1 MAAATAPAPGEQP
14 MKAAFHAIRT
24 AFVLAVAVL
33 VWPAVCAAQDW
44 PAKPVKITVAF
55 GPGGTADVLARLLA
69 AELSSALGQQFYV
82 ENRPGNAGAIGSA
95 QVVRAEPDGYTL
107 LIGGA
112 GPHLTGPAINP
123 NIGYETMRDFT
134 HIAMIA
140 GDSFMLAASTSLG
153 VKSFA
158 DLVKLAR
165 DKPVNCGS
173 PGAGSQG
180 HLVQLLINRAVG
192 IKLQPVPYRSAAE
205 AMTDLVGNHIALALQ
220 PAISVGEQVRAG
232 KAVGLAV
239 TSLERNPVYPDFP
252 TFKELGYADVRGV
265 AWFWLTGPKGIPSPI
280 VEKLNAAVR
289 RIIASPKIKAQ
300 FARNA
305 LSTLDL
311 DVAGLN
317 KFLGEEVAL
326 WGALA
331 KEVGLKVQ

>member
-1 MAAATAPAPGEQP
+1 
-14 MKAAFHAIRT
+14 MKTLTNAIRIALFLT
-24 AFVLAVAVL
+24 AAMLGWHSPSL
-33 VWPAVCAAQDW
+33 AQDW
-44 PAKPVKITVAF
+44 PTKPVKIVVAF

-82 ENRPGNAGAIGSA
+82 ENRPGNAGALGSA

-123 NIGYETMRDFT
+123 NIGYATMRDFT

-158 DLVKLAR
+158 DLVKIAR
-165 DKPVNCGS
+165 EQPVNCGS

-180 HLVQLLINRAVG
+180 HLVQLLINRAAG

-205 AMTDLVGNHIALALQ
+205 AMTDLIGNHVALALQ

-239 TSLERNPVYPDFP
+239 TSLERNPVFKDIP
-252 TFKELGYADVRGV
+252 TFKELGYPDVRGV
-265 AWFWLTGPKGIPSPI
+265 AWFWLTGPKNIPAPI
-280 VEKLNAAVR
+280 VAKLNAEVR
-289 RIIASPKIKAQ
+289 KIVSSPKIQEQ
-300 FARNA
+300 FAKSA
-305 LSTLDL
+305 LSTMDV

-317 KFLGEEVAL
+317 KFLADEVAL

-331 KEVGLKVQ
+331 KDVGLKVQ